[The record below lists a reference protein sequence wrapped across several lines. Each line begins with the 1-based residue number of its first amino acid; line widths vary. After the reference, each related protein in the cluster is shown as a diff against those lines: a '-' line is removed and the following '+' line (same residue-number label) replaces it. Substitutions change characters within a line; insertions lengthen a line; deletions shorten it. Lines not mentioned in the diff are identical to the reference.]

1 MITYFMRSMQITN
14 INKRSIEMLKSKDNI
29 QKYEEDVPE
38 TSENN
43 YFIERPSSKEVEKIN
58 CTENKYVCGSIGS
71 GVTNRMIHFEN
82 EIETSHQTENL
93 YKK

>member
-1 MITYFMRSMQITN
+1 
-14 INKRSIEMLKSKDNI
+14 MLKSKDNI

-38 TSENN
+38 TSKNN
-43 YFIERPSSKEVEKIN
+43 YSIEIPSHEEIEKAN

-71 GVTNRMIHFEN
+71 GVTKRMIHLEN
-82 EIETSHQTENL
+82 EIEASHQTENL